1 LLSLQRLVWEGI
13 MTKAR
18 IAKVKLQ
25 AELNMKRALTLAV
38 QLMPL
43 DTPNAVIYLLANR
56 FLDEAFRLKMSI
68 KTGE

>member
-1 LLSLQRLVWEGI
+1 MVP
-13 MTKAR
+13 KA
-18 IAKVKLQ
+18 IKAQV
-25 AELNMKRALTLAV
+25 NMKRALTLAV